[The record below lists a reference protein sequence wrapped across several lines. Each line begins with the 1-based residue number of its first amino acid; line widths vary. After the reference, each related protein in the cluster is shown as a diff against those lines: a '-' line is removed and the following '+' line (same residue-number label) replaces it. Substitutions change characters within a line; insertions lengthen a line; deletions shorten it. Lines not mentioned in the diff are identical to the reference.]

1 MDEDTKKEKENSDST
16 SEKKPKEETPE
27 EKSEGDSKQDIDYYK
42 TELEKKQRELEQAK
56 HVLAS
61 KRYDKSQEEKKD
73 DETKEDTEEADER
86 TRRIIREEN
95 QRFALV
101 QEKERIDELVS
112 GMSRNED
119 EKKLILHHLEHSV
132 ALAGSAKE
140 RVENAYFIAN
150 KGLISKQLE
159 ELGKA
164 AFSKQTRSSNGGESG
179 QRKENKKNKWDELS
193 EADRRFLQRS
203 GLTQWDEVKQRW
215 SKPK

>member
-1 MDEDTKKEKENSDST
+1 MDEDTKKESDST
-16 SEKKPKEETPE
+16 SEEEKKEETPE

-61 KRYDKSQEEKKD
+61 KRYEKSQNEQEEEKK
-73 DETKEDTEEADER
+73 ETEEEADER

-132 ALAGSAKE
+132 ASTGSLKE

-164 AFSKQTRSSNGGESG
+164 AFSKQNRSASGGETG
-179 QRKENKKNKWDELS
+179 QRKEKKTQKWDELS

-203 GLTQWDEVKQRW
+203 GLTQWDETKQRW
-215 SKPK
+215 IKPSK